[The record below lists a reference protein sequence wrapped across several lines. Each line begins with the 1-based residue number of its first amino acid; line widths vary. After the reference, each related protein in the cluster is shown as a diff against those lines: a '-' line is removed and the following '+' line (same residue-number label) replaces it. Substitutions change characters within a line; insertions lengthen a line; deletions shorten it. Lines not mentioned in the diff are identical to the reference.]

1 MERPIAYMGDQPYIF
16 VSYSHKDCE
25 RVWPIILKLQ
35 DEGFRIW
42 YDDGIS
48 PGTEWDANIAT
59 HIRKCDFF
67 AAFISRNYLESENCK
82 DELSFVRELGKN
94 RVLIYLE
101 EVVLPDEL
109 QMRLGRLQAIYWNRD
124 GEKKAYKKFMQSP
137 GVNVCKEPVVPV
149 EPPHEEPAAPP
160 SVAEVPAQEPEKAVP
175 VKTVA
180 PAKSAA
186 PAKASA
192 PKKSPLPFVGIGVV
206 VLVIVFLAL
215 RSWNPS
221 PANNAVTSTQEVKA
235 ENTSKEDV
243 PSDNN
248 SEDTADAD
256 SDSAAVDSSSENAAD
271 SNNTSA
277 TVNSSSKNTSSS
289 STISG
294 VLESNKKAYVA
305 NALSAYSNGVVSSPK
320 GSLFSGI
327 LIAYKAYSSTFTIQ
341 QDLDYNGDTYT
352 VSSLPFITISS
363 YDDQNS
369 IILGFIDKFGAD
381 FYFYGTYTVEN
392 GELYVSPGGS
402 AGSFSQDCAP
412 LTESLTY
419 IINTETNSIILKELV
434 GNTIVQLRGTV
445 NEDGDLVLKGALS
458 EGSSPCDGLQS
469 LDLVLD
475 IEKSILKKCVLT
487 LEDGKKANVDSF
499 SLFLNIHNVVLRWSS
514 VDYILNGRPVTED
527 VNGHVDITY
536 ISQYPAG
543 FLAIDSDR
551 TIHYYQ
557 DLSDF

>member
-1 MERPIAYMGDQPYIF
+1 MDRPIAYMGDQPYIF

-59 HIRKCDFF
+59 HIRKCAFF

-160 SVAEVPAQEPEKAVP
+160 SVAEVPAQEPEKAAP

-192 PKKSPLPFVGIGVV
+192 PKKSPILFVGIGVV
-206 VLVIVFLAL
+206 VLLIAILAL
-215 RSWNPS
+215 RSMGSNQS
-221 PANNAVTSTQEVKA
+221 GNNKAFAQDGKELTGAYSVYSKGVANNTEGSLLA
-235 ENTSKEDV
+235 
-243 PSDNN
+243 
-248 SEDTADAD
+248 
-256 SDSAAVDSSSENAAD
+256 
-271 SNNTSA
+271 
-277 TVNSSSKNTSSS
+277 
-289 STISG
+289 G
-294 VLESNKKAYVA
+294 VLVA
-305 NALSAYSNGVVSSPK
+305 DDPYNMA
-320 GSLFSGI
+320 I
-327 LIAYKAYSSTFTIQ
+327 RDMQ
-341 QDLDYNGDTYT
+341 ELDYKGDTYT
-352 VSSLPFITISS
+352 VAQLPFTTISS
-363 YDDQNS
+363 FDNKNS
-369 IILGFIDKFGAD
+369 IILGFHDNFDGE
-381 FYFYGTYTVEN
+381 FYFYGTYSID
-392 GELYVSPGGS
+392 GETLTVSPGGS
-402 AGSFSQDCAP
+402 SGSFSQDCAP
-412 LTESLTY
+412 LTNTLTY
-419 IINTETNSIILKELV
+419 TITVPYGDIRLTCNDRSIDYNSAP
-434 GNTIVQLRGTV
+434 
-445 NEDGDLVLKGALS
+445 NEDGILILRGALS
-458 EGSSPCDGLQS
+458 EGSEPFEGVQS

-475 IEKSILKKCVLT
+475 VENNELKKCVL
-487 LEDGKKANVDSF
+487 LSIDGESANVESF
-499 SLFLNIHNVVLRWSS
+499 TYWDNIHDIDLRVNSLE
-514 VDYILNGRPVTED
+514 YIQNGRPVTED
-527 VNGHVDITY
+527 VYGTLDFKFIN
-536 ISQYPAG
+536 QYPAG
-543 FLAIDSDR
+543 FTIIDTSED
-551 TIHYYQ
+551 TVHYYQ
-557 DLSDF
+557 NLSDF

>member
-1 MERPIAYMGDQPYIF
+1 MDRPIAYMGDQPYIF

-35 DEGFRIW
+35 AEGFRIW

-48 PGTEWDANIAT
+48 PGTEWDLNIAT
-59 HIRKCDFF
+59 HIRKCAFF

-160 SVAEVPAQEPEKAVP
+160 SVAETPAHEPEKAAP

-180 PAKSAA
+180 PAKSTT

-192 PKKSPLPFVGIGVV
+192 PKKSPILFVGIGVV

-256 SDSAAVDSSSENAAD
+256 SDSAAVDSNAEDATASSND
-271 SNNTSA
+271 S
-277 TVNSSSKNTSSS
+277 VIEE
-289 STISG
+289 ST
-294 VLESNKKAYVA
+294 ESDYLAKA
-305 NALSAYSNGVVSSPK
+305 LTAYSNGVVSSQE
-320 GSLFSGI
+320 GTLFAGI
-327 LIAYKAYSSTFTIQ
+327 LIAHLPGSSTFKSQ
-341 QDLDYNGDTYT
+341 QNLDYNGDTYT
-352 VSSLPFITISS
+352 VACLPFITISS

-381 FYFYGTYTVEN
+381 FYFYGTYTVED
-392 GELYVSPGGS
+392 GELTVSPGGS
-402 AGSFSQDCAP
+402 AGSFEQACAP
-412 LTESLTY
+412 LTESLIFSIDIGNYYIKLCKPNDTTY
-419 IINTETNSIILKELV
+419 VDLLGSADEE
-434 GNTIVQLRGTV
+434 GNLI
-445 NEDGDLVLKGALS
+445 LKGALS
-458 EGSSPCDGLQS
+458 EGSTPYEGLQS
-469 LDLVLD
+469 LDLVLG
-475 IEKSILKKCVLT
+475 IENEELKKGVLS
-487 LEDGKKANVDSF
+487 LEDDKTANVGSF
-499 SLFLNIHNVVLRWSS
+499 THWPSIRSLSLNWSS
-514 VDYILNGRPVTED
+514 VDYILNGRPVTEN
-527 VNGHVDITY
+527 VNGYVNIKY

-543 FLAIDSDR
+543 FMILESDK
-551 TIHYYQ
+551 TIHFYQ
-557 DLSDF
+557 NLSDF

>member
-1 MERPIAYMGDQPYIF
+1 M
-16 VSYSHKDCE
+16 
-25 RVWPIILKLQ
+25 
-35 DEGFRIW
+35 
-42 YDDGIS
+42 
-48 PGTEWDANIAT
+48 
-59 HIRKCDFF
+59 
-67 AAFISRNYLESENCK
+67 
-82 DELSFVRELGKN
+82 
-94 RVLIYLE
+94 
-101 EVVLPDEL
+101 
-109 QMRLGRLQAIYWNRD
+109 
-124 GEKKAYKKFMQSP
+124 
-137 GVNVCKEPVVPV
+137 
-149 EPPHEEPAAPP
+149 
-160 SVAEVPAQEPEKAVP
+160 
-175 VKTVA
+175 
-180 PAKSAA
+180 
-186 PAKASA
+186 
-192 PKKSPLPFVGIGVV
+192 
-206 VLVIVFLAL
+206 
-215 RSWNPS
+215 
-221 PANNAVTSTQEVKA
+221 
-235 ENTSKEDV
+235 
-243 PSDNN
+243 
-248 SEDTADAD
+248 
-256 SDSAAVDSSSENAAD
+256 
-271 SNNTSA
+271 
-277 TVNSSSKNTSSS
+277 NSSSKNTSSS

-458 EGSSPCDGLQS
+458 EGSTPYGGLQS

-475 IEKSILKKCVLT
+475 VKNKELKGCALT
-487 LEDGKKANVDSF
+487 LEDGKMANVDSF
-499 SLFLNIHNVVLRWSS
+499 THWPSIHDVLLEWSS
-514 VDYILNGRPVTED
+514 VDYILNGRPVTEN
-527 VNGHVDITY
+527 VNGYVDITY

-543 FLAIDSDR
+543 FMILESDK
-551 TIHYYQ
+551 TIHFYQ

>member
-1 MERPIAYMGDQPYIF
+1 MDRPIAYMGDQPYIF

-35 DEGFRIW
+35 AEGFRIW

-59 HIRKCDFF
+59 HIRKCAFF

-149 EPPHEEPAAPP
+149 EPPHEEPAAPS

-381 FYFYGTYTVEN
+381 FYFYGTYTVED
-392 GELYVSPGGS
+392 GELTVSPGGS
-402 AGSFSQDCAP
+402 AGS
-412 LTESLTY
+412 Y
-419 IINTETNSIILKELV
+419 TETNSIILKELV
-434 GNTIVQLRGTV
+434 DNTIVQLRGTV

-458 EGSSPCDGLQS
+458 EGSTPYGGLQS

-475 IEKSILKKCVLT
+475 VKNKELKGCALT
-487 LEDGKKANVDSF
+487 LEDGKMAKVDSF
-499 SLFLNIHNVVLRWSS
+499 THWPSIHDVL
-514 VDYILNGRPVTED
+514 L
-527 VNGHVDITY
+527 
-536 ISQYPAG
+536 
-543 FLAIDSDR
+543 
-551 TIHYYQ
+551 
-557 DLSDF
+557 

>member
-1 MERPIAYMGDQPYIF
+1 MR
-16 VSYSHKDCE
+16 VSLSH
-25 RVWPIILKLQ
+25 L
-35 DEGFRIW
+35 
-42 YDDGIS
+42 
-48 PGTEWDANIAT
+48 PGSS
-59 HIRKCDFF
+59 
-67 AAFISRNYLESENCK
+67 AFKS
-82 DELSFVRELGKN
+82 
-94 RVLIYLE
+94 
-101 EVVLPDEL
+101 
-109 QMRLGRLQAIYWNRD
+109 Q
-124 GEKKAYKKFMQSP
+124 
-137 GVNVCKEPVVPV
+137 
-149 EPPHEEPAAPP
+149 
-160 SVAEVPAQEPEKAVP
+160 QE
-175 VKTVA
+175 
-180 PAKSAA
+180 
-186 PAKASA
+186 
-192 PKKSPLPFVGIGVV
+192 
-206 VLVIVFLAL
+206 
-215 RSWNPS
+215 
-221 PANNAVTSTQEVKA
+221 
-235 ENTSKEDV
+235 
-243 PSDNN
+243 
-248 SEDTADAD
+248 
-256 SDSAAVDSSSENAAD
+256 
-271 SNNTSA
+271 
-277 TVNSSSKNTSSS
+277 
-289 STISG
+289 
-294 VLESNKKAYVA
+294 
-305 NALSAYSNGVVSSPK
+305 
-320 GSLFSGI
+320 
-327 LIAYKAYSSTFTIQ
+327 
-341 QDLDYNGDTYT
+341 LDYNGDTYT
-352 VSSLPFITISS
+352 VSKLPFMTISS

>member
-160 SVAEVPAQEPEKAVP
+160 SVAEVPAQEPEKAAP

-256 SDSAAVDSSSENAAD
+256 SDSAAVDSNAEDATASSND
-271 SNNTSA
+271 S
-277 TVNSSSKNTSSS
+277 VIEE
-289 STISG
+289 ST
-294 VLESNKKAYVA
+294 ESDYLAKA
-305 NALSAYSNGVVSSPK
+305 LTAYSNGVVSSQE
-320 GSLFSGI
+320 GTLFAGI
-327 LIAYKAYSSTFTIQ
+327 LIAHLPGSSTFKSQ
-341 QDLDYNGDTYT
+341 QNLDYNGDTYT
-352 VSSLPFITISS
+352 VACLPFITISS

-487 LEDGKKANVDSF
+487 LEDGKKANVDSS

>member
-1 MERPIAYMGDQPYIF
+1 MDRPIAYMGDQPYIF

-35 DEGFRIW
+35 AEGFRIW

-59 HIRKCDFF
+59 HIRKCAFF
-67 AAFISRNYLESENCK
+67 AAFISRNYLESE
-82 DELSFVRELGKN
+82 
-94 RVLIYLE
+94 
-101 EVVLPDEL
+101 DEL

-160 SVAEVPAQEPEKAVP
+160 SVAEVPAQEPEKAAP

-256 SDSAAVDSSSENAAD
+256 SDSAAVDSNAEDATASSND
-271 SNNTSA
+271 S
-277 TVNSSSKNTSSS
+277 VIEE
-289 STISG
+289 ST
-294 VLESNKKAYVA
+294 ESDYLAKA
-305 NALSAYSNGVVSSPK
+305 LTAYSNGVVSSQE
-320 GSLFSGI
+320 GTLFAGI
-327 LIAYKAYSSTFTIQ
+327 LIAHLPGSSTFKSQ
-341 QDLDYNGDTYT
+341 QNLDYNGDTYT
-352 VSSLPFITISS
+352 VACLPFITISS

-381 FYFYGTYTVEN
+381 FYFYGTYTVED
-392 GELYVSPGGS
+392 GELTVSPGGS
-402 AGSFSQDCAP
+402 AGSFEQACAP
-412 LTESLTY
+412 LTESLIFSIDIGNYYIKLCKPNDTTY
-419 IINTETNSIILKELV
+419 VDLLGSADEE
-434 GNTIVQLRGTV
+434 GNLI
-445 NEDGDLVLKGALS
+445 LKGALS
-458 EGSSPCDGLQS
+458 EGSTPYEGLQS
-469 LDLVLD
+469 LDLVLG
-475 IEKSILKKCVLT
+475 IENEELKKGVLS
-487 LEDGKKANVDSF
+487 LEDDKTANVGSF
-499 SLFLNIHNVVLRWSS
+499 THWPSIRSLSLNWSS
-514 VDYILNGRPVTED
+514 VDYILNGRPVTEN
-527 VNGHVDITY
+527 VNGYVNIKY

-543 FLAIDSDR
+543 FMILESDK
-551 TIHYYQ
+551 TIHFYQ